1 MFVFETNYGSFTV
14 ELDFANAPI
23 SSKNFQN
30 YADSGF
36 YDGTI
41 FHRVIN
47 DFMIQGGG
55 FEPGLTQKSTEESIE
70 NEANNGLSNEL
81 GTLAM
86 ARTADPHSASSQF
99 FINVSD
105 NFFLD
110 HKDTSSQGWGYA
122 VFGKVVEGMDTINKI
137 KECKTGTQLGHQ
149 DVPEED
155 VLINS
160 VKRIEEA

>member
-122 VFGKVVEGMDTINKI
+122 VFGKVVEGMETINKI